1 MRIRRRA
8 AMALEP
14 VSGAADPIT
23 TSRTATVSRGTKHR
37 RFDHVA
43 LRTHEDVS
51 ARSLM
56 KEVLEMDNL
65 MVERNIKEIGAKL
78 VIPYNKTIISFGVS
92 VGEEFCVI

>member
-1 MRIRRRA
+1 MGLQTFSASRSKSSF
-8 AMALEP
+8 
-14 VSGAADPIT
+14 VS
-23 TSRTATVSRGTKHR
+23 K
-37 RFDHVA
+37 FA

-51 ARSLM
+51 AWSLM

-78 VIPYNKTIISFGVS
+78 VIPYNKTFISFGVS

>member
-1 MRIRRRA
+1 
-8 AMALEP
+8 
-14 VSGAADPIT
+14 
-23 TSRTATVSRGTKHR
+23 
-37 RFDHVA
+37 
-43 LRTHEDVS
+43 
-51 ARSLM
+51 M